1 MQTDA
6 NLPST
11 PNKDKQPSAKSQ
23 SKTAVVPHHRCL
35 GGSGVVTPLQLIRPQ
50 LLDQLPCVD
59 LDWALDLTHTISS
72 TCGISIVVI
81 ALLKVSQPLLLSCSA
96 IIQIPE
102 AADLSVGGD
111 ALTRSEGDVTRWA
124 VALAEAALDAAVDN
138 GGGGW

>member
-11 PNKDKQPSAKSQ
+11 LNR
-23 SKTAVVPHHRCL
+23 TAWCQLTVKNGVVPHHGCL
-35 GGSGVVTPLQLIRPQ
+35 GGSGVVTPLQLVRSQ

-81 ALLKVSQPLLLSCSA
+81 ALLKISQPLLLSCSA
-96 IIQIPE
+96 IIEVPE
-102 AADLSVGGD
+102 AADLSVGSD
-111 ALTRSEGDVTRWA
+111 ALTGGEGDVTRWA
-124 VALAEAALDAAVDN
+124 ITLAEAALDAAVYN

>member
-1 MQTDA
+1 
-6 NLPST
+6 
-11 PNKDKQPSAKSQ
+11 
-23 SKTAVVPHHRCL
+23 VVPHHGCL

-59 LDWALDLTHTISS
+59 LDWALDLTHTISG
-72 TCGISIVVI
+72 TCGISIILI

-96 IIQIPE
+96 IIQVPE
-102 AADLSVGGD
+102 AADLSVSSD

-124 VALAEAALDAAVDN
+124 VALTEAALDAAVDN